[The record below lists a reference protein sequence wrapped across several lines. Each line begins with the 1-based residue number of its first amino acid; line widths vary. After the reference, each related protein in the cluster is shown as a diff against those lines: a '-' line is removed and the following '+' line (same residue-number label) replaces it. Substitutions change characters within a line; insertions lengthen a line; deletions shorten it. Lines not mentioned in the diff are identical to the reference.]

1 MNQIVAAP
9 VDCRVAS
16 DEDVLRARQLG
27 RKCAEDMGFS
37 RQDQALIA
45 TAISELTRNIVKYAG
60 TGRME
65 VQEVIRGLKRGM
77 LVEVSDDGPGI
88 ADIDLAMTDGYST
101 GRSLGLGLPGTRR
114 MVDEFD
120 IASTPGHGVDVTFIK
135 WIR

>member
-1 MNQIVAAP
+1 
-9 VDCRVAS
+9 
-16 DEDVLRARQLG
+16 
-27 RKCAEDMGFS
+27 
-37 RQDQALIA
+37 
-45 TAISELTRNIVKYAG
+45 
-60 TGRME
+60 ME

-88 ADIDLAMTDGYST
+88 PDIDLAMTDGYST

>member
-1 MNQIVAAP
+1 MNQVVVAP
-9 VDCRVAS
+9 VDCHVVS

-45 TAISELTRNIVKYAG
+45 TAISELTRNIVKYA
-60 TGRME
+60 TSGRME
-65 VQEVIRGLKRGM
+65 IQEVVRGPKRGL
-77 LVEVSDDGPGI
+77 LVEVSDNGPGI
-88 ADIDLAMTDGYST
+88 ANIDLAMTDGYST
-101 GRSLGLGLPGTRR
+101 GRSLGIGLPGTRR

-120 IASTPGHGVDVTFIK
+120 IVSTPGHGVDVTFIK

>member
-1 MNQIVAAP
+1 MNQVLAAP

-27 RKCAEDMGFS
+27 RKCADEMGFS

-45 TAISELTRNIVKYAG
+45 TAISELTRNIVKYA
-60 TGRME
+60 TSGRIE
-65 VQEVIRGLKRGM
+65 IQEVIRGPKRGL
-77 LVEVSDDGPGI
+77 LVEVSDNGPGI

-101 GRSLGLGLPGTRR
+101 GRSLGIGLPGTKR

-135 WIR
+135 WLR